1 MIIRQSIL
9 AGVRA
14 GEITLAFRRWT
25 RPTVAAGGTLLTAIG
40 QLHIGDIHIVAAA
53 DIPEADA
60 RRAGY
65 PSRQALIDDLNGRAG
80 GEIYRIEL
88 GAITADPRVAL
99 RAQAAL
105 GPDDLRD
112 LRERLRRLDER
123 APGGPWTTR
132 VLRLIARNP
141 GRRAGDLCREMGQE
155 MLPFKANV
163 RKLKALGLTESLE
176 VGYRLSPRGTALLDT
191 LGPAALS

>member
-1 MIIRQSIL
+1 MIIRQAVLDGI
-9 AGVRA
+9 RA
-14 GEITLAFRRWT
+14 GDITLAFRRWV
-25 RPTVAAGGTLLTAIG
+25 RPTVKAGGTLLTAAG
-40 QLHIGDIHIVAAA
+40 QLHIGGIRVVAATA
-53 DIPEADA
+53 ITTADA
-60 RRAGY
+60 TRAGY
-65 PSRQALIDDLNGRAG
+65 PSRQALLDDLNAREA

-88 GAITADPRVAL
+88 GALTADPRVAL
-99 RAQAAL
+99 RATPA
-105 GPDDLRD
+105 GTPDDLRD
-112 LRERLRRLDER
+112 LREALRRMDAR
-123 APGGPWTTR
+123 AAGGPWTVR
-132 VLRLIARNP
+132 VLRLIQRHP

>member
-1 MIIRQSIL
+1 MIIRQAVL
-9 AGVRA
+9 AGIRA
-14 GEITLAFRRWT
+14 GEITLAFRRWV
-25 RPTVAAGGTLLTAIG
+25 RPTVKAGGTLLTALG
-40 QLHIGDIHIVAAA
+40 QLHIGAVRVVAATA
-53 DIPEADA
+53 ISAADA
-60 RRAGY
+60 AREGY
-65 PSRQALIDDLNGRAG
+65 PSRQALLDDLNTRDT

-88 GAITADPRVAL
+88 GALTADPRVAL
-99 RAQAAL
+99 RARATL
-105 GPDDLRD
+105 DPRDLHE

-132 VLRLIARNP
+132 VLRLIQRHP

-176 VGYRLSPRGTALLDT
+176 VGYRLSPRGAALLDT
-191 LGPAALS
+191 LASAALS

>member
-1 MIIRQSIL
+1 MIIRQAVLEGIR
-9 AGVRA
+9 AGVV
-14 GEITLAFRRWT
+14 TLAFRRWV
-25 RPTVAAGGTLLTAIG
+25 RPTVKAGGALLTAAG
-40 QLHIGDIHIVAAA
+40 QLHIGGVRVVAAA
-53 DIPEADA
+53 SISVADA
-60 RRAGY
+60 TRAGY
-65 PSRQALIDDLNGRAG
+65 SSRQALLDELNAREA

-88 GAITADPRVAL
+88 GGLTADPRVAL
-99 RAQAAL
+99 RARPAET
-105 GPDDLRD
+105 PDELRD
-112 LRERLRRLDER
+112 LRERLRRLDDR

-132 VLRLIARNP
+132 VLRLIERHP
-141 GRRAGDLCREMGQE
+141 GRRAGDLCRDMGQE

>member
-1 MIIRQSIL
+1 MIIRQAVLEGIR
-9 AGVRA
+9 AGVV
-14 GEITLAFRRWT
+14 TLAFRRWV
-25 RPTVAAGGTLLTAIG
+25 RPTVKAGGTLLTAAG
-40 QLHIGDIHIVAAA
+40 QLHIGAVRVVSAASISAA
-53 DIPEADA
+53 DAT
-60 RRAGY
+60 RAGY
-65 PSRQALIDDLNGRAG
+65 GSRQALLDELNAREV

-88 GAITADPRVAL
+88 GGLTADPRVAL
-99 RAQAAL
+99 RARPAET
-105 GPDDLRD
+105 PDELRE
-112 LRERLRRLDER
+112 LRERLRRLDDR
-123 APGGPWTTR
+123 APAGPWTTR
-132 VLRLIARNP
+132 VLRLIERHP

>member
-1 MIIRQSIL
+1 MIIRQAVLEGIR
-9 AGVRA
+9 AGVV
-14 GEITLAFRRWT
+14 TLAFRRWV
-25 RPTVAAGGTLLTAIG
+25 RPTVKAGGTLLTAAG
-40 QLHIGDIHIVAAA
+40 QLHIGAVRVVSAASISAA
-53 DIPEADA
+53 DAT
-60 RRAGY
+60 RTGY
-65 PSRQALIDDLNGRAG
+65 RSRQALLNELNAREV

-88 GAITADPRVAL
+88 GGLTADPRVAL
-99 RAQAAL
+99 RARPADT
-105 GPDDLRD
+105 PDELRD
-112 LRERLRRLDER
+112 LRERLRRLDDR

-132 VLRLIARNP
+132 VLRLIERHP